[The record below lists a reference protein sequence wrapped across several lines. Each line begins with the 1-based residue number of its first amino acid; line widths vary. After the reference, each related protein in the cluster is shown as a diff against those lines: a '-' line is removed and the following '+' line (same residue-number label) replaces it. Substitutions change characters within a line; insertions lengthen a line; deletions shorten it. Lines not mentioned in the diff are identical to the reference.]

1 MARHAQPREVAE
13 LKGATRKNP
22 QRYRKTPPACEQ
34 PLGTAPDHM
43 GEHAKA
49 CWFEIETYAPSGVLR
64 GADRLLLEIA
74 SELLAEFRADPEAFP
89 AARLGHLVGCL
100 ARLGMSPAD
109 RQKLGVE
116 KAKEENPFA
125 AF

>member
-74 SELLAEFRADPEAFP
+74 SELLAEFRADRKST
-89 AARLGHLVGCL
+89 RLNSSHVKISYAVFCL
-100 ARLGMSPAD
+100 
-109 RQKLGVE
+109 K
-116 KAKEENPFA
+116 KKK
-125 AF
+125 